1 MEKIYEKVLYIKNH
15 ALFDSP
21 ISFSTHKIFYKYT
34 SLKYYKYIFNLL
46 NTLCKKSPYENSSH
60 IFHLSLSFIFKFL
73 HECENTPHLSNLDLI
88 ILNCFTLGIKALTK
102 QKLFPS
108 ITRVKKIYEE
118 KYGNYSNKEILEG
131 EIICLK
137 MIDYDINILTPF
149 EYVEYITF
157 DENNKSIKNKAIK
170 YLENLCLNNLEF
182 VLYNTPFDIAK
193 ECVNNV
199 RNKSIIKEPKIITKK
214 IISTKTFVGKNPS
227 LKYSSSDKMIN
238 SKYENNQMKNDKKEI
253 LEKFKKKN
261 NNNNI
266 YTTKRKQDTVINNIQ
281 LNLKCSPERIYYKKN
296 CNCNIIHP
304 SSSNSII
311 VENNKD
317 DISTHKAKI
326 FKKKISKNSVSK
338 NKYLYKSNNMNISN
352 SKINEIYHKKL
363 YLKNNTNNN
372 IISNSNNKLE
382 NRSYYEQNSLN
393 MSNTQYF
400 RKTNNKIQTSKENDK
415 NSQNLFLQRNNSGNS
430 CFNIKYSVE
439 SENVNNYK
447 NNHNAKYEIE
457 TKNIKL
463 GHLKNKKYYYGSDYK
478 RTNNGSRLTQVHSPL
493 NSSGNFFENSNSTY
507 SKDDNLYE
515 SQSIGNYYIKW

>member
-1 MEKIYEKVLYIKNH
+1 
-15 ALFDSP
+15 
-21 ISFSTHKIFYKYT
+21 
-34 SLKYYKYIFNLL
+34 
-46 NTLCKKSPYENSSH
+46 
-60 IFHLSLSFIFKFL
+60 
-73 HECENTPHLSNLDLI
+73 
-88 ILNCFTLGIKALTK
+88 
-102 QKLFPS
+102 
-108 ITRVKKIYEE
+108 
-118 KYGNYSNKEILEG
+118 
-131 EIICLK
+131 
-137 MIDYDINILTPF
+137 
-149 EYVEYITF
+149 
-157 DENNKSIKNKAIK
+157 
-170 YLENLCLNNLEF
+170 
-182 VLYNTPFDIAK
+182 
-193 ECVNNV
+193 
-199 RNKSIIKEPKIITKK
+199 
-214 IISTKTFVGKNPS
+214 
-227 LKYSSSDKMIN
+227 
-238 SKYENNQMKNDKKEI
+238 MKNDKKEI

-352 SKINEIYHKKL
+352 SKINEICHKKL
-363 YLKNNTNNN
+363 YLKNNTNND
-372 IISNSNNKLE
+372 IISNNSNKLE
-382 NRSYYEQNSLN
+382 NRSYYEPNSLN